1 MTPAPVV
8 PATPRKVPRRRG
20 QEDAPAVRRAAAG
33 AADVAELARRAAG
46 CTACPELV
54 AGRTR
59 VVVRSGPPTADV
71 LLVGEAPGAEEDRT
85 GTPFVGRAG
94 LLLDALLTGAGL
106 VRSSVAVANAV
117 QCRPPGNR
125 PPRPIE
131 AARCAGWLDH
141 HLELVDPLVV
151 VTLGRTATAWALGR
165 GVRLADVRGREH
177 PFRGRVLLATYHPSA
192 ALRFGPN
199 GPPRAALAADLALA
213 AAAAGRLRA
222 AG

>member
-1 MTPAPVV
+1 MTPA
-8 PATPRKVPRRRG
+8 
-20 QEDAPAVRRAAAG
+20 AVRRAAAG
-33 AADVAELARRAAG
+33 ALDVAELADRATG

-54 AGRTR
+54 ASRSR
-59 VVVRSGPPTADV
+59 VVVRSGPAAADV

-94 LLLDALLTGAGL
+94 QLLDGLLAAAGL
-106 VRSSVAVANAV
+106 ARPSVAVTNVV
-117 QCRPPGNR
+117 QCRPPANR

-131 AARCAGWLDH
+131 AARCAGWLDR

-192 ALRFGPN
+192 ALRFGPK
-199 GPPRAALAADLALA
+199 GPPRAALAADLTDA
-213 AAAAGRLRA
+213 AAVARRLRV

>member
-1 MTPAPVV
+1 MDEA
-8 PATPRKVPRRRG
+8 A
-20 QEDAPAVRRAAAG
+20 AVRRAAAG
-33 AADVAELARRAAG
+33 APDVAELAHRAAN

-54 AGRTR
+54 SGRTQ
-59 VVVRSGPPTADV
+59 VVVRSGPPAADV

-94 LLLDALLTGAGL
+94 LLLDALLAEAGMA
-106 VRSSVAVANAV
+106 RSSVAVANVV

-125 PPRPIE
+125 PPKPVE
-131 AARCAGWLDH
+131 AARCAGWLDR
-141 HLELVDPLVV
+141 HLELVDPLLV
-151 VTLGRTATAWALGR
+151 VTLGRTATSWALGR

-199 GPPRAALAADLALA
+199 GPPRAALAADLAVA
-213 AAAAGRLRA
+213 AAVARRLRVA
-222 AG
+222 S